1 MAKESNQAEVLTEGH
16 VPNGP
21 GSDPYASASQGMSI
35 GLSTNFGIE
44 HYGVIAGMHEGSG
57 PSSVGAGEE

>member
-21 GSDPYASASQGMSI
+21 GSDPHGSASQGMSI

-44 HYGVIAGMHEGSG
+44 HYGVIAGMHESSGPTSVGSG
-57 PSSVGAGEE
+57 EE

>member
-1 MAKESNQAEVLTEGH
+1 MADESNQAEVLTEGH

-21 GSDPYASASQGMSI
+21 GSDPYLSASQGMSI

-44 HYGVIAGMHEGSG
+44 HYGEIKGMHEGTTG
-57 PSSVGAGEE
+57 PSVSSDEQ